1 MGRLIMRRIMPVKHV
16 RLGIPI
22 DLPFCLRFDEFSYI
36 AINNHLTSVAFP
48 GIIPELRCLFFCT
61 ECIIECFVHIILS
74 NHMGTPILFYVLLEL
89 GSALGVGFSEDERFL
104 QLQIVGTIAGML
116 RWHIPA
122 INFVLPLWLIRI
134 LFRYSPSI
142 LCFGLI
148 PFRRMNV

>member
-1 MGRLIMRRIMPVKHV
+1 M

-61 ECIIECFVHIILS
+61 ECIIEWFVHIILS

-122 INFVLPLWLIRI
+122 INFVLPL
-134 LFRYSPSI
+134 
-142 LCFGLI
+142 
-148 PFRRMNV
+148 

>member
-1 MGRLIMRRIMPVKHV
+1 MSCVILLLMRNMVSFRKVLCGSLTLTHEALFLIPLFIQLSKMYCSPT
-16 RLGIPI
+16 
-22 DLPFCLRFDEFSYI
+22 EFSYI

-104 QLQIVGTIAGML
+104 QLQIVGTIARVL
-116 RWHIPA
+116 R
-122 INFVLPLWLIRI
+122 
-134 LFRYSPSI
+134 
-142 LCFGLI
+142 
-148 PFRRMNV
+148 